1 MFGLLLILILFVFG
15 VTLTRE
21 TLKNCFKTGKP
32 KFDSKD
38 IIALIFQTIILL
50 FLITFLITFITIFLI
65 NVNT

>member
-15 VTLTRE
+15 VTLARE
-21 TLKNCFKTGKP
+21 TLKNCFKTGSP

-50 FLITFLITFITIFLI
+50 SLIIFITIFLI
-65 NVNT
+65 NTNT

>member
-1 MFGLLLILILFVFG
+1 MMFGFLLVLILFVFG

-21 TLKNCFKTGKP
+21 TLENCFKTGRP

-50 FLITFLITFITIFLI
+50 SLITFITIFLI
-65 NVNT
+65 NANT